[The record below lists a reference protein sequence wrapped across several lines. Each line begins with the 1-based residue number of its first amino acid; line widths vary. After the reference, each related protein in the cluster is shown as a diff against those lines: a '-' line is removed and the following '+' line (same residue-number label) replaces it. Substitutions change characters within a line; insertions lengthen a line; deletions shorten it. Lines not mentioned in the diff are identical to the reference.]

1 MTASP
6 RPRRRASKSTG
17 PLYGENPA
25 SGSLERSATMKPVGP
40 VVVALDVGSSS
51 VRALAFDREGR
62 ALGPQCQR
70 AYEPE
75 TTPDGGVEIDAD
87 RLVALT
93 VEVVDGLVAAL
104 ASRADAVAAVGT
116 SRFWHTLLG
125 LGAGERPR
133 QPVSSWA
140 DTRSADAV
148 LALRACVDEK
158 AYHARVGCRLHTS
171 YLPARLWWLR
181 ERDAG
186 AFGRVRR
193 WVSFGEYLGQ
203 RLFGE
208 LRTSGSMA
216 SG

>member
-1 MTASP
+1 MGA
-6 RPRRRASKSTG
+6 RAARVAGVATST
-17 PLYGENPA
+17 
-25 SGSLERSATMKPVGP
+25 
-40 VVVALDVGSSS
+40 
-51 VRALAFDREGR
+51 
-62 ALGPQCQR
+62 
-70 AYEPE
+70 
-75 TTPDGGVEIDAD
+75 
-87 RLVALT
+87 
-93 VEVVDGLVAAL
+93 
-104 ASRADAVAAVGT
+104 
-116 SRFWHTLLG
+116 FWHTVLG
-125 LGAGERPR
+125 LGPDDRPTT
-133 QPVSSWA
+133 PVYSWA

-148 LALRACVDEK
+148 LALRARVDEK